1 MKRIVAVLY
10 LITVLLTSCDFKLRP
25 IDFFNTE
32 ETSVE
37 IERYDRLE
45 SRYLTTGDFSALR
58 QMETDYPM
66 ETRALIENVL
76 RIGAM
81 DDPNINRKFLSFFQ
95 DSTLQVLISDVQAEF
110 ANIDD
115 LNEQLNNCFSK
126 LQKEVPTLVIPR
138 FYTQIGALDESII
151 VGNDIIG
158 ISLDKYMGSG
168 YPLYKKHYSS
178 AQRQSMNRNNIV
190 PDCMVF
196 YLLSQYPLQN
206 FDSRS
211 QRERDFHMGKMMWV
225 CNRVMGNQFFK
236 MKFINDVDKYQKKH
250 GYTIQQLLEADV

>member
-10 LITVLLTSCDFKLRP
+10 LITVLLISCDFKLRP

-45 SRYLTTGDFSALR
+45 SRYLTTGDFSALQ

-138 FYTQIGALDESII
+138 FYTQIGPLTRASSSVTTLSEFHLTSIWGLAIRFIRSII
-151 VGNDIIG
+151 
-158 ISLDKYMGSG
+158 
-168 YPLYKKHYSS
+168 
-178 AQRQSMNRNNIV
+178 RQHSV
-190 PDCMVF
+190 
-196 YLLSQYPLQN
+196 
-206 FDSRS
+206 SR
-211 QRERDFHMGKMMWV
+211 
-225 CNRVMGNQFFK
+225 
-236 MKFINDVDKYQKKH
+236 
-250 GYTIQQLLEADV
+250 